1 MTSNL
6 EHRSP
11 EPGFY
16 GWIRSLQTVRSPE
29 RWFGGVVSGIADRL
43 EIDRTLAR
51 AVFVVAC
58 FLTIGVAVLF
68 YGLCWLLLPE
78 PDGRIHLREA
88 GAGRWTAGMTGA
100 VILTVLG
107 AQDLL
112 FATSDRGAW
121 RGPGSV
127 IGAVLIGLFIWM
139 VIARRDRP
147 RQLPSGAADGAG
159 GAGGPLGP
167 HGPAPHTTPTAPA
180 PTVHLAPS
188 RTDWYGSADTTTAPS
203 GDGSTAAQRPAD
215 DQSGPADPS
224 APLETQDPM
233 SQQTFA
239 PSTVPDPYGDA
250 GHTHPTAPVSP
261 ARKPHARS
269 LPGSL
274 QAGVVGL
281 ALVAAAVVGLLK
293 YLEVFDAPWNVVWT
307 AALATALGVMALG
320 VLIGAL
326 LGRTGGG
333 LTVTTAI
340 LTLPVIAAT
349 TGNLIRFDPQIT
361 ELRGSAASGYELQ
374 FGSGTIDLSDRTAF
388 NLPTDGEVTVPIE
401 VDFST
406 ATILVPDDVD
416 VLLSTDQGFSTI
428 TRPLPGSE
436 GTVQNT
442 DRDLD
447 RELIVDAPGTTTLH
461 LDTDL
466 AFATVTVQVAD
477 TPSQTTE
484 QN

>member
-11 EPGFY
+11 DPGFY

-127 IGAVLIGLFIWM
+127 AGAVLIGLFIWM

-147 RQLPSGAADGAG
+147 RQLPSGSA
-159 GAGGPLGP
+159 
-167 HGPAPHTTPTAPA
+167 GPAPRTPPAAPA

-203 GDGSTAAQRPAD
+203 GSGSTAAQRPAGHAETD
-215 DQSGPADPS
+215 PAVPS
-224 APLETQDPM
+224 ALHETEDPM
-233 SQQTFA
+233 SQQTVA
-239 PSTVPDPYGDA
+239 PPTVPDPYGEA
-250 GHTHPTAPVSP
+250 GHSRPSAPVGP
-261 ARKPHARS
+261 ARKPPARA

-274 QAGVVGL
+274 QAAVVGL

-293 YLEVFDAPWNVVWT
+293 YLEVYEVPWSLVWVT
-307 AALATALGVMALG
+307 ASATALGVMALG
-320 VLIGAL
+320 VLFAAL
-326 LGRTGGG
+326 RGRTGGG
-333 LTVTTAI
+333 LTVATAI
-340 LTLPVIAAT
+340 LTLPVIAST
-349 TGNLIRFDPQIT
+349 TGNLIHFDP
-361 ELRGSAASGYELQ
+361 ELRTLQGSPESGYEMRFSTGL
-374 FGSGTIDLSDRTAF
+374 IDLSDLTDRE
-388 NLPTDGEVTVPIE
+388 LPPGGELTVPIE

-406 ATILVPDDVD
+406 VTILVPDDVD

-428 TRPLPGSE
+428 THPTPGSDMTYE
-436 GTVQNT
+436 NAN
-442 DRDLD
+442 RDLD
-447 RELIVDAPGTTTLH
+447 RQLIVDAPGDTVLH

-466 AFATVTVQVAD
+466 AFATVDVQVSQVPTSS
-477 TPSQTTE
+477 TPTE